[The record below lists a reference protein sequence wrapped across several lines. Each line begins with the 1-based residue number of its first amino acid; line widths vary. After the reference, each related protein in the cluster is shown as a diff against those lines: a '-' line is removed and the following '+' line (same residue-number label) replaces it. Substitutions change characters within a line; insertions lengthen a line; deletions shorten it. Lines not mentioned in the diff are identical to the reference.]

1 MYETRTYEI
10 KTQIDKG
17 VSIGK
22 VSLPALDGRE
32 PVSFEIHAVWF
43 KTYPTTTLSS
53 FEIYDVH
60 PDHSDITNLIYKV
73 ENESEWYEP
82 LSTPVK
88 GVGKNLWIRVSP
100 TDATIR
106 IRMIIRCTYEV
117 TKDA

>member
-1 MYETRTYEI
+1 VYETRTYEI

-32 PVSFEIHAVWF
+32 PV
-43 KTYPTTTLSS
+43 S